1 MNFVIT
7 GIDRIGKNTFIRR
20 ILKGYKE
27 IHLDKPPKDAD
38 PLTWSKSQYLDYFM
52 TLAYQDHVVFNRGHW
67 DELVYA
73 PRYRDYSP
81 NYVRIMEDEYR
92 DNLKNT
98 CFILLY
104 TTDFDIMK
112 DDGKSHD
119 FSRRQEEQE
128 DFIKKFEESKLNKMM
143 IQVNEGNH
151 YAGQNIVRQRFI
163 DSLIKAMEK

>member
-20 ILKGYKE
+20 ILNGYRE
-27 IHLDKPPKDAD
+27 IHLDKPPEGTD
-38 PLTWSKSQYLDYFM
+38 PLIWSKSQYLDYFM

-92 DNLKNT
+92 DELKNT
-98 CFILLY
+98 VFILLY

-128 DFIKKFEESKLNKMM
+128 SFIEKFKESRLNKIMV
-143 IQVNEGNH
+143 QVNEGNR

-163 DSLIKAMEK
+163 DELIKYMEK

>member
-27 IHLDKPPKDAD
+27 IHLDKPPKEAD

-81 NYVRIMEDEYR
+81 DYVRIMEDEYR
-92 DNLKNT
+92 DNLQNT

-104 TTDFDIMK
+104 TTDFNIMK

-119 FSRRQEEQE
+119 FGRRQEEQE

-163 DSLIKAMEK
+163 DNLIKAMEK

>member
-27 IHLDKPPKDAD
+27 IHLDKPPKDSD

-92 DNLKNT
+92 DSLKNT
-98 CFILLY
+98 YFILLY
-104 TTDFDIMK
+104 TTDFNIMQFLILQFF
-112 DDGKSHD
+112 SHQ
-119 FSRRQEEQE
+119 F
-128 DFIKKFEESKLNKMM
+128 
-143 IQVNEGNH
+143 
-151 YAGQNIVRQRFI
+151 
-163 DSLIKAMEK
+163 